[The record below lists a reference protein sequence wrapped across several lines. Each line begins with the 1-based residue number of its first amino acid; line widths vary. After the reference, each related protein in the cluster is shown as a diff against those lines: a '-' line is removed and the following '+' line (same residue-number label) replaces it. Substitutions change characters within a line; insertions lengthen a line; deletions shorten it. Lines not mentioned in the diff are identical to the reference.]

1 MSIVFFFKMKLD
13 ASISLPLPSTIDN
26 LLFLDDTSF
35 FIFAAPVKVLALLLF
50 SGLGYFT
57 LFEKFNIYEYT
68 YVYPL

>member
-1 MSIVFFFKMKLD
+1 MKLD

-35 FIFAAPVKVLALLLF
+35 FIITRLFAAPVKVLALLLF

-68 YVYPL
+68 YVLSIVIIK